1 MVERER
7 SLLGPSLER
16 QLLLGHFLT
25 DPHRQGY
32 REQTK
37 EENQMATTHAGSSLP
52 RVNILG
58 VGVNAINM
66 PEAVDM
72 VTSAA
77 SQGRK
82 GYVCVTGVHGIM
94 EAQKDAAFR
103 AILNR
108 SFLTT
113 PDGMPTVWIG
123 RLNSYTRMR
132 RVYGP
137 DFMLTVCS
145 ASVERGYTHFLYGG
159 VEGVADQ
166 LKDELTRKFPGLKI
180 VGTYTPPFRPL
191 NAAESADLQ
200 SRISQLRPDFFWVGL
215 STPKQERFMAEYLP
229 KLDTRVMVGVGAAFD
244 IHTGRAQDSPDWVKN
259 AGLQWLHRLLQE
271 PSRLWKRYLI
281 NNPAFVWKMTSQL
294 LGITK
299 YESL

>member
-1 MVERER
+1 MSFDRA
-7 SLLGPSLER
+7 
-16 QLLLGHFLT
+16 
-25 DPHRQGY
+25 
-32 REQTK
+32 
-37 EENQMATTHAGSSLP
+37 NSSLP

-58 VGVNAINM
+58 VGVSAIDM
-66 PEAVDM
+66 PRAVDM
-72 VTSAA
+72 VTSAV

-103 AILNR
+103 TILNR

-137 DFMLTVCS
+137 DFMLNVCS

-166 LKDELTRKFPGLKI
+166 LKAELTRKFPGLKI

-191 NAAESADLQ
+191 NAAEGADLQ

-281 NNPAFVWKMTSQL
+281 NNPAFIWKMTSQL

>member
-1 MVERER
+1 MMV
-7 SLLGPSLER
+7 
-16 QLLLGHFLT
+16 
-25 DPHRQGY
+25 DP
-32 REQTK
+32 
-37 EENQMATTHAGSSLP
+37 ENFSLP

-58 VGVNAINM
+58 VGVTAMDM
-66 PEAVDM
+66 PQAVRM
-72 VTSAA
+72 ATSAV

-94 EAQKDAAFR
+94 EAQKDPKFR
-103 AILNR
+103 EILNH
-108 SFLTT
+108 SLLTT
-113 PDGMPTVWIG
+113 PDGMPTVWVG
-123 RLNSYTRMR
+123 RMNGFSNMR

-137 DFMLTVCS
+137 DFMLDVCA
-145 ASVERGYTHFLYGG
+145 ASVEPGYTHFLYGG
-159 VEGVADQ
+159 VEGVAEQ
-166 LKDELTRKFPGLKI
+166 LKAELTRKFPGLKI

-191 NAAESADLQ
+191 NAEENADLQ
-200 SRISQLRPDFFWVGL
+200 SQVAALRPDFFWVGL

-244 IHTGRAQDSPDWVKN
+244 MHTGRATDSPDWVKS

-281 NNPAFVWKMTSQL
+281 NNPIFIYKMTSQL
-294 LGITK
+294 LGLTK